1 MVGIMFQY
9 HVLFFVFECFIHK
22 IFTKIYDN
30 IPRDYEEEIYMLT
43 TDLFRLQ
50 ANHPRTFAV
59 MMSKRQ
65 RSKLVKYLNDLESSG
80 ISRTDDKKVNKLIY
94 KLENGHMSYDNN
106 ELNIMR
112 AAIILNRFVEPISFI
127 CKRYIARAISR
138 SAA

>member
-1 MVGIMFQY
+1 
-9 HVLFFVFECFIHK
+9 
-22 IFTKIYDN
+22 
-30 IPRDYEEEIYMLT
+30 MLT

-50 ANHPRTFAV
+50 ANNPSTFAV

-65 RSKLVKYLNDLESSG
+65 RNKLVKYLNDLESSG
-80 ISRTDDKKVNKLIY
+80 ISRTDDSKVNKLIY
-94 KLENGHMSYDNN
+94 KLENGHMSYDNK

-127 CKRYIARAISR
+127 CKRYIARTISR

>member
-1 MVGIMFQY
+1 MDNI
-9 HVLFFVFECFIHK
+9 VLKAENV
-22 IFTKIYDN
+22 TKIYDN
-30 IPRDYEEEIYMLT
+30 IPRDYEEDIYMLT

-65 RSKLVKYLNDLESSG
+65 RNKLVRYLNDLEARG
-80 ISRTDDKKVNKLIY
+80 ISRTDDKKVGKLIY

-112 AAIILNRFVEPISFI
+112 AAIVLNRFVEPISFI
-127 CKRYIARAISR
+127 CKRYIARAILR

>member
-1 MVGIMFQY
+1 
-9 HVLFFVFECFIHK
+9 
-22 IFTKIYDN
+22 
-30 IPRDYEEEIYMLT
+30 MLT
-43 TDLFRLQ
+43 TGLFRLQ

-59 MMSKRQ
+59 MMNKRQ